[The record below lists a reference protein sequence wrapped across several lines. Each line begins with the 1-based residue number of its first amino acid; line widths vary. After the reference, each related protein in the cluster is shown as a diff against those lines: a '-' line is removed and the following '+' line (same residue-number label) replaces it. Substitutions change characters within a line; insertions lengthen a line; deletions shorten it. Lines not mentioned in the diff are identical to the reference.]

1 MANRRSPAVVIGRDL
16 LDFVASQEQNARRRL
31 LMFGIPML
39 AALFTAAF
47 AQPAPPAPPTAQE
60 GDIVVEG
67 KRVKQEQVRDFIH
80 ALTNVP
86 NFGQIGRFH
95 SAVCPGVVGLPEQQA
110 RLIAERMRRVAA
122 AGAIRVA
129 PAKCTPNV
137 FLIVA
142 ADKHS
147 AIHQLYTQFPAYFGD
162 LTYHQVRDMADAA
175 PPAAAWQVKGRLSAD
190 GTELKKVAGAG
201 YYINEGTNSGSRVRA
216 GTMPDFVASVVVV
229 ELQAIGGL
237 SVTQVADYAAMRAFA
252 DTDPARAAQAGAPTI
267 LTILDAAGDQQVPLS
282 LTHWD
287 LGYLKSLYSTSNAY
301 YATYQRGDMEHV
313 LKKELAQPGQPGN

>member
-1 MANRRSPAVVIGRDL
+1 
-16 LDFVASQEQNARRRL
+16 
-31 LMFGIPML
+31 MFGIPML
-39 AALFTAAF
+39 AALFTASL
-47 AQPAPPAPPTAQE
+47 AQPAQTAPPTVPE

-67 KRVKQEQVRDFIH
+67 KRVKREQLRDFIH

-86 NFGQIGRFH
+86 NLGQIGRFH
-95 SAVCPGVVGLPEQQA
+95 SAICPGVVGLPEQQA
-110 RLIAERMRRVAA
+110 RLIAVRMRRVAA

-142 ADKHS
+142 PNKNS

-162 LTYHQVRDMADAA
+162 LTYNQVRDMADA
-175 PPAAAWQVKGRLSAD
+175 PKPAAAWQVKGLVSAD
-190 GTELKKVAGAG
+190 GIELRKVGGAG
-201 YYINEGTNSGSRVRA
+201 YYINEGTNSGSRIRS

-229 ELQAIGGL
+229 DLQAIGGL

-252 DTDPARAAQAGAPTI
+252 DTDPARAAQSGAPTI
-267 LTILDAAGDQQVPLS
+267 LTILDAASNQEVPLS

-287 LGYLKSLYSTSNAY
+287 LGYLKSLYTTSNAY

-313 LKKELAQPGQPGN
+313 LKKELAQSGKPGN